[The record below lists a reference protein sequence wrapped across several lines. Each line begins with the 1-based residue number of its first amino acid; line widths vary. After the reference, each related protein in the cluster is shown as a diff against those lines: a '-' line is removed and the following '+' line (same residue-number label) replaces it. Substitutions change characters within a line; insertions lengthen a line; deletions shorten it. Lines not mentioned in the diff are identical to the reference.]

1 MSYEE
6 SNNKAYIRG
15 IVSAKP
21 QFSHEVFG
29 EGFYETEIKTPRL
42 SKEEDKIPITIS
54 ERLLAE
60 HPLNVGDEVTF
71 YGQFRSY
78 NKMVGKKSK
87 LILTLFVR
95 EILENDFDKK
105 PNQIF
110 LSGYVCKP
118 SIYRTTPFNREIA
131 DVLIA
136 VNRSYN
142 KSDYIPCIAWGRN
155 ARFCRGFEVGEK
167 VAIEGRI
174 QSREY
179 VKKIDESLQEQK
191 TAFEISISKIST
203 GSNVLRLEEEAEF
216 LFPSL
221 ELKYSEEQ
229 E

>member
-1 MSYEE
+1 
-6 SNNKAYIRG
+6 
-15 IVSAKP
+15 
-21 QFSHEVFG
+21 
-29 EGFYETEIKTPRL
+29 
-42 SKEEDKIPITIS
+42 
-54 ERLLAE
+54 
-60 HPLNVGDEVTF
+60 
-71 YGQFRSY
+71 
-78 NKMVGKKSK
+78 
-87 LILTLFVR
+87 
-95 EILENDFDKK
+95 
-105 PNQIF
+105 
-110 LSGYVCKP
+110 
-118 SIYRTTPFNREIA
+118 
-131 DVLIA
+131 
-136 VNRSYN
+136 

-155 ARFCRGFEVGEK
+155 ARFCRSFEVGEK